1 MKIVVQEQ
9 IQRTVTVAPQDR
21 LDAFSAPALRSQLD
35 ELAASGVQD
44 FIIDLSGTPFMDS
57 AGMAVLVSLLRR
69 CRQSGGSV
77 KLVWPRAEAVRRT
90 LQLTQFDRIFEFI
103 EPQARTV

>member
-1 MKIVVQEQ
+1 MNIVVREQ
-9 IQRTVTVAPQDR
+9 IQRTVTLAPQDR
-21 LDAFSAPALRSQLD
+21 LDAFSAPALRRQLD
-35 ELAASGVQD
+35 DLAEAGVKD
-44 FIIDLSGTPFMDS
+44 FVIDLSDTPFMDS

-69 CRQSGGSV
+69 CRQTGGSV

-103 EPQARTV
+103 EPQARTP

>member
-35 ELAASGVQD
+35 ELAASGVQN
-44 FIIDLSGTPFMDS
+44 FIIDLSSTPFMDS

>member
-35 ELAASGVQD
+35 ELAASGVQN